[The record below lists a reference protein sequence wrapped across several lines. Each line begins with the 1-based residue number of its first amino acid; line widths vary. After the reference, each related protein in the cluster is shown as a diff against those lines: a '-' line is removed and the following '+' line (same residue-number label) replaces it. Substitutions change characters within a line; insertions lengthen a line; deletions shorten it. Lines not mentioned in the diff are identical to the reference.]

1 MRRVTVYRADG
12 CHLCE
17 AALEVVERVRA
28 EVPFALELVDVAGD
42 PALEAMHRERLPVV
56 AVDGEER
63 FTWFVD
69 PDALREELLRRPPAD
84 VGRM

>member
-12 CHLCE
+12 CHLCD

-69 PDALREELLRRPPAD
+69 PNALREELLRRPPAD

>member
-1 MRRVTVYRADG
+1 VRRVTVYLAEG

-17 AALEVVERVRA
+17 AALDVIGGVRT
-28 EVPFALELVDVAGD
+28 EVPFELELVDVAGD
-42 PALEAMHRERLPVV
+42 PALEAAQRERLPVV

-63 FTWFVD
+63 FVWFVD
-69 PDALREELLRRPPAD
+69 PEALREELLRRPPAD